1 MSYPA
6 DKKKSEDFPRPGTV
20 SPLNAITNSPVIAVA
35 AYCASSILMTVTNKY
50 VLSVGYF
57 NFNCILLAVQSFVC
71 LAVIQALKTFGIINF
86 RDFNSNEAK
95 KWFPISVL
103 LVLMIYTAS
112 KAMQYLSI
120 PVFTIFKNVTIILIA
135 YGEVL
140 WFGGEVTPLTLF
152 SFLIIVLSSVVAAYS
167 DMSIAKEAAAAAAA
181 LAAENGE
188 IIKETATG
196 LIESLNIGYIWMFLN
211 CVSNAG
217 FVLYLRKR
225 IKYFNFTDLD
235 TMYYNNL
242 LSIPVLLVGSLLFE
256 DWSSENVIK
265 NFPPDSRNTVI
276 FLMFMSG
283 VFALGISYTSGWCVR
298 VTSSTTY
305 SMVGALNKLP
315 VALSGLIF
323 FDTPVTFFSVTS
335 ILLGFASGLIYSVAK
350 IQQKKRSSEPALP
363 K

>member
-1 MSYPA
+1 MYC
-6 DKKKSEDFPRPGTV
+6 
-20 SPLNAITNSPVIAVA
+20 PVLYTANIQ
-35 AYCASSILMTVTNKY
+35 LFFF
-50 VLSVGYF
+50 L
-57 NFNCILLAVQSFVC
+57 QSLVC
-71 LAVIQALKTFGIINF
+71 LLVIQALKALGIVQF
-86 RDFNSNEAK
+86 RQFNSAEAK

-152 SFLIIVLSSVVAAYS
+152 SFLIIVLSSVVAAWS
-167 DMSIAKEAAAAAAA
+167 DISIARETAAAAAAA
-181 LAAENGE
+181 AAATAKSLGYLEPEAAEFS
-188 IIKETATG
+188 AF
-196 LIESLNIGYIWMFLN
+196 NIGYVWMFLN
-211 CVSNAG
+211 CLSNAG
-217 FVLYLRKR
+217 FVLFLRKR
-225 IKYFNFTDLD
+225 IKYFNFSDLD

-256 DWSSENVIK
+256 DWSAENVAR
-265 NFPPDSRNTVI
+265 NFPLDTRNTVI
-276 FLMFMSG
+276 FLMVMSG
-283 VFALGISYTSGWCVR
+283 VFSLGISYTSGWCVR

-323 FDTPVTFFSVTS
+323 FDTPVTFFSVTA
-335 ILLGFASGLIYSVAK
+335 IMLGFVSGIVYSIAK
-350 IQQKKRSSEPALP
+350 IQQKKKNEKTPLP

>member
-1 MSYPA
+1 MAYP
-6 DKKKSEDFPRPGTV
+6 DKKSEDEPKVPAG
-20 SPLNAITNSPVIAVA
+20 SALSSITNSPPIAIF

-57 NFNCILLAVQSFVC
+57 NFNCILLAIQSLVC
-71 LAVIQALKTFGIINF
+71 LLFIQALKAFGIVKF
-86 RDFNSNEAK
+86 RDFNASEAK

-135 YGEVL
+135 YGEVI

-152 SFLIIVLSSVVAAYS
+152 SFIVIVLSSVVAAWS
-167 DMSIAKEAAAAAAA
+167 DLSIAAQAAAKTSTEAVSFFS
-181 LAAENGE
+181 
-188 IIKETATG
+188 G
-196 LIESLNIGYIWMFLN
+196 LHIGYLWMFCN
-211 CVSNAG
+211 CLSNAG
-217 FVLYLRKR
+217 FVLFLRKR
-225 IKYFNFTDLD
+225 IKYFNFSDLD

-242 LSIPVLLVGSLLFE
+242 LAIPVLLVGSLLFE
-256 DWSSENVIK
+256 DWSAENVAK
-265 NFPPDSRNTVI
+265 NFPPEYKNTVI
-276 FLMFMSG
+276 FLMILSG
-283 VFALGISYTSGWCVR
+283 FFSLGISYTSGWCVR

-305 SMVGALNKLP
+305 SMTGALNKLP

-323 FDTPVTFFSVTS
+323 FDTPVTFYSVTA
-335 ILLGFASGLIYSVAK
+335 IALGFASGVLYSIAK
-350 IQQKKRSSEPALP
+350 IQQKKRNEQTLP